1 MTFQWKTKLEDGNMK
16 LGVKEI
22 AIIVVLILFFISG
35 FFVSR
40 HFSNKAKDGLK
51 RELRVERIKNDS
63 IRKISEGHYSK
74 LVADTL
80 TKRQLREKVK
90 ELEFKIKNPT
100 EVGQIT
106 LSFDKTKTEGVAV
119 KKDSLIKITDYYPNE
134 KSPFITYNAVINTFD
149 YSTRGSFYI
158 RNLELQTAK
167 GINRDG
173 TTSFE
178 IKLPQYINVSS
189 LDIQSQNTFQPRRS
203 NFGYLLGGQ
212 AVMDYNTNEIH
223 AGVNF
228 GVRYKKTYLTIGTT
242 TNNTIQTGLTF
253 EF

>member
-1 MTFQWKTKLEDGNMK
+1 MK

-22 AIIVVLILFFISG
+22 VFIIVLILFFISG
-35 FFVSR
+35 FFVSKY
-40 HFSNKAKDGLK
+40 FSDRAKEEIK
-51 RELRVERIKNDS
+51 RELRIERIKNDS
-63 IRKISEGHYSK
+63 IKKIADGHYSR

-80 TKRQLREKVK
+80 TKRQLKKRVK
-90 ELEFKIKNPT
+90 ELEFKIENPI
-100 EVGQIT
+100 EAGIIV
-106 LSFDKTKTEGVAV
+106 LDFKTTDTNTQAE
-119 KKDSLIKITDYYPNE
+119 KKDSLIKIIDYYPSKE
-134 KSPFITYNAVINTFD
+134 DPFIIYNASINTLD
-149 YSTRGSFYI
+149 YNVRGMFQIKS
-158 RNLELQTAK
+158 LELLTARGLNK
-167 GINRDG
+167 DG

-178 IKLPQYINVSS
+178 IKTPKFATVSS
-189 LDIQSQNTFQPRRS
+189 LDIQKKETYQPRRS

>member
-1 MTFQWKTKLEDGNMK
+1 MK

-22 AIIVVLILFFISG
+22 VFIVVLLLFFISG
-35 FFVSR
+35 FFVSK
-40 HFSNKAKDGLK
+40 HFSDKAKEKIK

-80 TKRQLREKVK
+80 TKRQLRDKVK
-90 ELEFKIKNPT
+90 ELEFKIENPI
-100 EVGQIT
+100 EAGIIVLDFNT
-106 LSFDKTKTEGVAV
+106 LSTRVEAE
-119 KKDSLIKITDYYPNE
+119 KKDSLIKIKDYYPNKE
-134 KSPFITYNAVINTFD
+134 NPFITYSADISTFD
-149 YSTRGSFYI
+149 YSVRGIFEI
-158 RNLELQTAK
+158 KNLELLTAK
-167 GINRDG
+167 GSNKDG

-178 IKLPQYINVSS
+178 IKVPEFVNISS
-189 LDIQSQNTFQPRRS
+189 LDIYRKEAYQPRRG

-212 AVMDYNTNEIH
+212 AVMDYSTNEIH

-228 GVRYKKTYLTIGTT
+228 GVRYKKTYLTVGTA